1 MIYRLLKNDGVME
14 AARRI
19 QYFEQPSDKR
29 RRLSYEKARRVY
41 KQDMDNK
48 INFVLRKSRID
59 PFLYDWKFEIEVAK
73 QIKVGSALFDTR
85 GVIVDPLSIC
95 IHSVNLL
102 VQNIKGVTDTVPLVL
117 GFLSNKIP
125 RHVSIVK
132 NWCVHYM

>member
-1 MIYRLLKNDGVME
+1 MLSGLKCVTIALIYRLLKNDGVME

-95 IHSVNLL
+95 IHSVHLL
-102 VQNIKGVTDTVPLVL
+102 VQNIRESLTLYPS
-117 GFLSNKIP
+117 FLDFCRIKF
-125 RHVSIVK
+125 HA
-132 NWCVHYM
+132 M